1 MFDFGHGDLPI
12 KRRWSNMIYG
22 FDYHVVYSKDNL
34 KSIFSANLKF
44 LKMKVKAYLRL
55 KKADVKLKDFKKSFS
70 KSSNK
75 FDTNKKDHE
84 VINLSGFDGEN
95 KTFKK
100 IEWQSLEYEFLMKF
114 VCDFIYY
121 NPVHFNEVQV
131 FKEQSERKN
140 FILKGKNNFQR
151 NLLASEYIL

>member
-1 MFDFGHGDLPI
+1 MYD
-12 KRRWSNMIYG
+12 

-34 KSIFSANLKF
+34 KSILSANLEF
-44 LKMKVKAYLRL
+44 FKMKIKAFLRS
-55 KKADVKLKDFKKSFS
+55 KKADVKLRNFKNSFS

-75 FDTNKKDHE
+75 IDVNEKDHE
-84 VINLSGFDGEN
+84 IINLSSFDDEN

-100 IEWQSLEYEFLMKF
+100 IEWQSIEYEFLMKF

-140 FILKGKNNFQR
+140 FILKGKNNFQKIIF
-151 NLLASEYIL
+151 Y